1 MLELLLL
8 YMEYFLVYL
17 YLGDKMGLGKQL
29 KELSKEYMKNPK
41 KQYFR
46 HLEKILNLHKQS
58 HVSKEEVIDYVNKW
72 KE

>member
-1 MLELLLL
+1 
-8 YMEYFLVYL
+8 
-17 YLGDKMGLGKQL
+17 MGLGKQL
-29 KELSKEYMKNPK
+29 KDLSREYMKNPK

-58 HVSKEEVIDYVNKW
+58 HVSKEEVIDYVDKW

>member
-1 MLELLLL
+1 MGGIWKKR
-8 YMEYFLVYL
+8 MEF
-17 YLGDKMGLGKQL
+17 GDRIMGLGKQL
-29 KELSKEYMKNPK
+29 KDLSKEYMKNPK

-58 HVSKEEVIDYVNKW
+58 HVSKDEVIDYVHKW